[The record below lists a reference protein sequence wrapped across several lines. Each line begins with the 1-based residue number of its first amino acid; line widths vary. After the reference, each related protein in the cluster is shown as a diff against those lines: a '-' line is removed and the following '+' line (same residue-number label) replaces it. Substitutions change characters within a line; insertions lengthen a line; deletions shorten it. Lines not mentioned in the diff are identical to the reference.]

1 MLLFSNKA
9 KERIENGGNKK
20 GVPDSAQGLERT
32 QNSMWDLGL
41 LILKLI
47 NQMWITREVFLF
59 SEMKK
64 DYWID

>member
-32 QNSMWDLGL
+32 QKN
-41 LILKLI
+41 
-47 NQMWITREVFLF
+47 E
-59 SEMKK
+59 
-64 DYWID
+64 